1 MQNIEKV
8 RFNMIE
14 QQIRPCDVLEVRIL
28 ELLKQVR
35 RELFVPEGKKEL
47 AFMDMEIPLGHGV
60 SMWQPK
66 LEAARCRSCISAA
79 TTRYWK
85 WGRAAVI

>member
-47 AFMDMEIPLGHGV
+47 AFMDMEIRWAMACPCGNPSWRH
-60 SMWQPK
+60 
-66 LEAARCRSCISAA
+66 ARCRSCISAA